1 MDPQIIDCLGMPCP
15 QPVLRAKQALEEGA
29 NSIEVLVDNEASQN
43 NVARFGRSQG
53 HAVQVTDRG
62 NSCYAVTIV
71 ASDRPSEV
79 PVVIEDYQCQV
90 PKTKQVLYVFSSDS
104 MGRGS
109 EQLGWA
115 LLQTYVQTI
124 KDVSPQPHKIVLYNS
139 GVRLVATESGALEAL
154 RSLQADGVEILACGT
169 CLDFYQLKSAMQ
181 VGSISNMHEIM
192 TAMAEA
198 DKILSPF

>member
-1 MDPQIIDCLGMPCP
+1 MNPQIIDCLGMPCP
-15 QPVLRAKQALEEGA
+15 QPVLRAKQALDEGA
-29 NSIEVLVDNEASQN
+29 QCIEVLVDNEASKN

-53 HAVQVTDRG
+53 HGVQTVDRG
-62 NSCYAVTIV
+62 DSLFAITII
-71 ASDRPSEV
+71 AGGEQSEV
-79 PVVIEDYQCQV
+79 PFAAEDYQCSV
-90 PKTKQVLYVFSSDS
+90 PQPLKMLYVIAADT

-124 KDVSPQPHKIVLYNS
+124 KDVSPLPHKIVLYNS

-154 RSLQADGVEILACGT
+154 RSLQAAGVEILACGT
-169 CLDFYQLKSAMQ
+169 CLDFYQLKSAIQ
-181 VGSISNMHEIM
+181 VGQISNMHEIM

-198 DKILSPF
+198 DKIVSPF

>member
-1 MDPQIIDCLGMPCP
+1 MSEEFYGPANYRHCWGMPCP

-29 NSIEVLVDNEASQN
+29 YAIEVLVDNEASQN
-43 NVARFGRSQG
+43 NVTRFGRSQG
-53 HAVQVTDRG
+53 HTVQTVARG
-62 NSCYAVTIV
+62 NSRFAVTIV
-71 ASDRPSEV
+71 ANGSLGEM
-79 PVVIEDYQCQV
+79 PVVSEDYQCQV
-90 PKTKQVLYVFSSDS
+90 PKAVRVLYVISSDT

-154 RSLQADGVEILACGT
+154 RSLQAAGVGRSWPAALVLIFISSNPPCRWARFPICT
-169 CLDFYQLKSAMQ
+169 KS
-181 VGSISNMHEIM
+181 
-192 TAMAEA
+192 
-198 DKILSPF
+198 

>member
-1 MDPQIIDCLGMPCP
+1 MNPQIIDCRGVPCP
-15 QPVLRAKQALEEGA
+15 QPVLRAKQALDEGA
-29 NSIEVLVDNEASQN
+29 LCIEVLVDNEASKN

-53 HAVQVTDRG
+53 HAVQTVDRG
-62 NSCYAVTIV
+62 DSLFAVTLTACGKRSE
-71 ASDRPSEV
+71 ASFAA
-79 PVVIEDYQCQV
+79 EDYQCHV
-90 PKTKQVLYVFSSDS
+90 PQPVKILYVIAADT

-124 KDVSPQPHKIVLYNS
+124 KDVHPLPHKIVLYNS

-154 RSLQADGVEILACGT
+154 RSLQAAGVEILACGT
-169 CLDFYQLKSAMQ
+169 CLDFYQLKSAIQ
-181 VGSISNMHEIM
+181 VGQISNMHEIM

-198 DKILSPF
+198 DKIVSPF